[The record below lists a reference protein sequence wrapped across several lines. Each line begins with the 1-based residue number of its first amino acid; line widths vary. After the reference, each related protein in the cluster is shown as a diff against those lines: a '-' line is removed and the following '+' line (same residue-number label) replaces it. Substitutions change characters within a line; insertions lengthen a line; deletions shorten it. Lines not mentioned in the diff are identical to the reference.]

1 VRRAV
6 AREACRAVNRARALA
21 AVLVLTGC
29 NTGPLEIAGAD
40 YPDAALNSLAENGVA
55 PQIDPKLL
63 PAGAPDHG
71 IYLYWLFDS
80 DSITASVDASG
91 HQRDGQYLNLP
102 TLSEA
107 APTTRAGDQRG
118 LFFNGTGQA
127 VVYSPDV
134 ALSALT
140 FGLWLKPACL
150 GACRVFS
157 LAGGAGQASLTLDIG
172 AAGRFELGAGA
183 STQLDAG
190 EACAACAVGVTPVIG
205 EHWYHVAGSVDA
217 TGQARLFV
225 DGKLDASGTGAVPRS
240 ATRLMLGSDSSA
252 APGFRG
258 VLDEAIVYD
267 WALPAADVAHLAAAA
282 TP

>member
-1 VRRAV
+1 MV
-6 AREACRAVNRARALA
+6 LA
-21 AVLVLTGC
+21 GC
-29 NTGPLEIAGAD
+29 NAGPLELAGAD
-40 YPDAALNSLAENGVA
+40 FPDAGLGGGVENGVN

-63 PAGAPDHG
+63 PPGAPDHG
-71 IYLYWLFDS
+71 IYLYWPFDG
-80 DSITASVDASG
+80 DSITASVDVSG

-102 TLSEA
+102 TLSDA
-107 APTTRAGDQRG
+107 APTARTGDQRG

-134 ALSALT
+134 ALTTLT

-157 LAGGAGQASLTLDIG
+157 LVGGIDEPSLTLNISAD
-172 AAGRFELGAGA
+172 GRFEFGADA
-183 STQLDAG
+183 SPQRDAG
-190 EACAACAVGVTPVIG
+190 DACTACAVGVTPIIG
-205 EHWYHVAGSVDA
+205 EHWYHVAGSVDP
-217 TGQARLFV
+217 TGQARLFT
-225 DGKLDASGTGAVPRS
+225 DGKLEASVTSALPSS

-267 WALPAADVAHLAAAA
+267 WALTAADVTHLAAA
-282 TP
+282 TIP